1 MVRMRSDESAKRKTF
16 PVVEENV
23 GVNIIDAEMRGILGI
38 LFLIATCVPIPNIM
52 VGIKIKNE

>member
-23 GVNIIDAEMRGILGI
+23 GVNIIDAEMRGYRTI
-38 LFLIATCVPIPNIM
+38 LFLIATSAPFPKTM
-52 VGIKIKNE
+52 VGIIIKNE